1 MLLFS
6 RLATF
11 TGSPRKV
18 MPWAVGITEYVTG
31 HSSLPVTCWA
41 GNFGYP
47 IGTVIWSS
55 MVESEAALAANTGPL
70 LADSGYL
77 DMLESGAEFISGS
90 PGHDMLREVVYGTPG
105 DPPAVG
111 SLATVTT
118 ATAIVD
124 RLPEAVGWAVEIGQ
138 HVEKVIGTPIGVFTN
153 VFGTLG
159 GITWLGTAPDA
170 AAADAARAKL
180 GADSDYLKLVGGSKD
195 LFINGSGHVSQAVRI
210 A

>member
-1 MLLFS
+1 
-6 RLATF
+6 
-11 TGSPRKV
+11 
-18 MPWAVGITEYVTG
+18 
-31 HSSLPVTCWA
+31 
-41 GNFGYP
+41 
-47 IGTVIWSS
+47 

-70 LADSGYL
+70 LADAGYL
-77 DMLESGAEFISGS
+77 DMLESAIDLIST

-118 ATAIVD
+118 ATAVVD
-124 RLPEAVGWAVEIGQ
+124 RLAEAVGFAVEIGQ

-159 GITWLGTAPDA
+159 GITWLGTAADA

-180 GADSDYLKLVGGSKD
+180 SADTDYLKLVSGSKD
-195 LFINGSGHVSQAVRI
+195 LFIVGSGHISQAVRI

>member
-1 MLLFS
+1 
-6 RLATF
+6 
-11 TGSPRKV
+11 
-18 MPWAVGITEYVTG
+18 
-31 HSSLPVTCWA
+31 
-41 GNFGYP
+41 
-47 IGTVIWSS
+47 
-55 MVESEAALAANTGPL
+55 
-70 LADSGYL
+70 
-77 DMLESGAEFISGS
+77 
-90 PGHDMLREVVYGTPG
+90 MLREVVYGTPG

-159 GITWLGTAPDA
+159 GITWLGTAADA

-180 GADSDYLKLVGGSKD
+180 SADTDYLKLVSGSKD
-195 LFINGSGHVSQAVRI
+195 LFIVGSGHISQAVRI

>member
-6 RLATF
+6 RLASF
-11 TGSPRKV
+11 RGSPRRV
-18 MPWAVGITEYVTG
+18 MPWAVEITEYVKA

-47 IGTVIWSS
+47 LGTVIWSS

-70 LADSGYL
+70 LADAGYL
-77 DMLESGAEFISGS
+77 DMLESAIDLIST

-118 ATAIVD
+118 ATAVVD
-124 RLPEAVGWAVEIGQ
+124 RLAEAVGFAVEIGQ

-159 GITWLGTAPDA
+159 GITWLGTAADA

-180 GADSDYLKLVGGSKD
+180 SADTDYLKLVSGSKD
-195 LFINGSGHVSQAVRI
+195 LFIVGSGHVSQAVRI